1 MSDSAFNGLLIAGV
15 LSLALLL
22 WFIISFMNIKRIMK
36 NADHGIF
43 IDPLADAKRKIDI
56 IIDDSSSSIEALYE
70 TVKKEIFSNREA
82 LYYSDLFEASEICA
96 SIIENIENDNIRK
109 DYLVRVFRNMKSQAE
124 FEETLKALGI
134 GVDIYRFHIANI
146 YLKKD
151 A

>member
-15 LSLALLL
+15 ISLALLL

-36 NADHGIF
+36 NADRGIF

-82 LYYSDLFEASEICA
+82 LYYSDLFEASETCA
-96 SIIENIENDNIRK
+96 NIIENIENDNVRK
-109 DYLVRVFRNMKSQAE
+109 EYLVRVFRYMKSQAE
-124 FEETLKALGI
+124 FEKTLEALGI

>member
-1 MSDSAFNGLLIAGV
+1 MSDSAFNGLLIVGV

-36 NADHGIF
+36 NADRGIF

-56 IIDDSSSSIEALYE
+56 IIDDSSSSIDALYE

-96 SIIENIENDNIRK
+96 NIIENIENDNIRK
-109 DYLVRVFRNMKSQAE
+109 EYLVRVFRNMKSKTE
-124 FEETLKALGI
+124 FEKTLEALGI